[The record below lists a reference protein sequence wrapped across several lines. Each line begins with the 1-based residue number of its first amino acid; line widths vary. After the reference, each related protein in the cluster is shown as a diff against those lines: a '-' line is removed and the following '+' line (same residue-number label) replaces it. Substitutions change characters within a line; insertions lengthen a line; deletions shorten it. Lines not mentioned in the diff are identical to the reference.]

1 MRISHSSISQVPS
14 RHAMFKIGCYVL
26 ATLSSDVGSRND
38 VTPFTLTRQRTNR
51 THDQLRTLDSDVFR
65 MHTNPRINASEVVS
79 PTMSDAPVRVFWA
92 TVTRAYDRRSLDIML
107 NLAEVGSKDFYNFWR
122 QDFRSLYICMRP
134 RRQTT
139 RRCSH
144 QLSSIRNYVAHTR
157 THTRP
162 NNRFLIIAENA
173 QNPSFPLAIR
183 IEARARCAYLTCAQ
197 PYHLTG
203 IY

>member
-1 MRISHSSISQVPS
+1 MRISHSSISQVTS

-51 THDQLRTLDSDVFR
+51 THDQLRTLDSDVLR

-107 NLAEVGSKDFYNFWR
+107 NLAEVGSKDLQFLAARLPIVVHMYAAPSADHSPLFTPT
-122 QDFRSLYICMRP
+122 L
-134 RRQTT
+134 
-139 RRCSH
+139 
-144 QLSSIRNYVAHTR
+144 VHT
-157 THTRP
+157 
-162 NNRFLIIAENA
+162 
-173 QNPSFPLAIR
+173 
-183 IEARARCAYLTCAQ
+183 
-197 PYHLTG
+197 
-203 IY
+203 